1 MKGEKKSDGVQDM
14 FKKEYQKLEEVQK
27 ILEKNSASR
36 DELIE
41 VFEKLI
47 NDYQA
52 LLKDTVKIT
61 RIGDTSQYKLLK
73 AKEKIEVLNE
83 KLVESEKNVRE
94 LNTILM
100 FYIKATD
107 K

>member
-1 MKGEKKSDGVQDM
+1 MKGEKKTDGVQDM
-14 FKKEYQKLEEVQK
+14 FKKEYQRLEEFQK
-27 ILEKNSASR
+27 ILEKKTASS
-36 DELIE
+36 DELM
-41 VFEKLI
+41 VAFEKLV
-47 NDYQA
+47 NDYQS

-61 RIGDTSQYKLLK
+61 RIGDTSQHKLLK
-73 AKEKIEVLNE
+73 AKEKIEILND

>member
-1 MKGEKKSDGVQDM
+1 MKGDKENDGVLEM
-14 FKKEYQKLEEVQK
+14 FRKEYERLESYQK
-27 ILEKNSASR
+27 ILENDAVSQS
-36 DELIE
+36 ELLDAFQKI
-41 VFEKLI
+41 V
-47 NDYQA
+47 NDYKA

-61 RIGDTSQYKLLK
+61 RIGDTSQHKLLK
-73 AKEKIEVLNE
+73 AKEKIETLNE

>member
-1 MKGEKKSDGVQDM
+1 MKGVEKNDGVLEM
-14 FKKEYQKLEEVQK
+14 FRKEYDRIESYQK
-27 ILEKNSASR
+27 ILDNDDMSHS
-36 DELIE
+36 ELLDA
-41 VFEKLI
+41 FRKLI

-61 RIGDTSQYKLLK
+61 RIGDTSQHKLLK
-73 AKEKIEVLNE
+73 AKEKIETLNE

>member
-1 MKGEKKSDGVQDM
+1 MKGVEKNDGVLEM
-14 FKKEYQKLEEVQK
+14 FRKEYERLESYQK
-27 ILEKNSASR
+27 ILENDGVSSSEILDAFR
-36 DELIE
+36 QL
-41 VFEKLI
+41 V

-61 RIGDTSQYKLLK
+61 RIGDTSQHKLLK
-73 AKEKIEVLNE
+73 AKEKIETLNE

>member
-1 MKGEKKSDGVQDM
+1 MKGEKKTDGVQDM
-14 FKKEYQKLEEVQK
+14 FKKEYQRLEEFQK
-27 ILEKNSASR
+27 ILDNNIASR
-36 DELIE
+36 DELM
-41 VFEKLI
+41 VAFEKLV
-47 NDYQA
+47 NDYQS

-61 RIGDTSQYKLLK
+61 RIGDTSQHKLLK
-73 AKEKIEVLNE
+73 AKEKIEILND

>member
-1 MKGEKKSDGVQDM
+1 MKGVEKNDGVLEI
-14 FKKEYQKLEEVQK
+14 FRKEYDRLESYQK
-27 ILEKNSASR
+27 ILENDSVPHI
-36 DELIE
+36 ELLE
-41 VFEKLI
+41 TFRKLI

-61 RIGDTSQYKLLK
+61 RIGDTSQHKLLK
-73 AKEKIEVLNE
+73 AKEKIETLNE

>member
-1 MKGEKKSDGVQDM
+1 MKGEKKTDGVQDM
-14 FKKEYQKLEEVQK
+14 FKKEYQRLEEFQK
-27 ILEKNSASR
+27 ILEKNIASR
-36 DELIE
+36 DELM
-41 VFEKLI
+41 VAFEKLV
-47 NDYQA
+47 NDYQS

-61 RIGDTSQYKLLK
+61 RIGDTSQHKLLK
-73 AKEKIEVLNE
+73 AKEKIEILND

>member
-1 MKGEKKSDGVQDM
+1 MKGEKKTDGVQDM
-14 FKKEYQKLEEVQK
+14 FKKEYQRLEEFQK
-27 ILEKNSASR
+27 ILEKNIASR
-36 DELIE
+36 DELMMA
-41 VFEKLI
+41 FEKLV
-47 NDYQA
+47 NDYQS

-61 RIGDTSQYKLLK
+61 RIGDTSQHKLLK
-73 AKEKIEVLNE
+73 AKEKIEILND

>member
-1 MKGEKKSDGVQDM
+1 MKEDKKNDGVLEI
-14 FKKEYQKLEEVQK
+14 FSKEFQKIDNYQKLSENDKATKADIRDAFGKLLQDYK
-27 ILEKNSASR
+27 I
-36 DELIE
+36 
-41 VFEKLI
+41 
-47 NDYQA
+47 

-61 RIGDTSQYKLLK
+61 RIGDVSQHKLLK